1 MDNPD
6 SERAEEFPRD
16 CLKTAST
23 VRTVYHGFSEILGSI
38 DKSSTAK
45 HFIEK
50 ADQLQG
56 EYSRGLRTAET
67 VSTVGGIYEK
77 IKAVQAIR
85 ITLL

>member
-1 MDNPD
+1 MDNPG
-6 SERAEEFPRD
+6 SERVEEFPID

-23 VRTVYHGFSEILGSI
+23 VRIVYHGFRETLGSI
-38 DKSSTAK
+38 DKSSIAK

-50 ADQLQG
+50 VAQLQG

-77 IKAVQAIR
+77 IKAV
-85 ITLL
+85 